1 MVGRFPIVLALVAL
15 AFSQS
20 TEQKPPARSSE
31 QTKAAGSA
39 EPQKPPSSAEPTRSI
54 QVQVNEVIVPVTVT
68 DEKGRF
74 VSNLDANDFR
84 IFDEGKEQRLQYF
97 SRERNQP
104 VVVGFLIDLSNS
116 TRIHWKNFQD
126 AAIEMA
132 LNLLPGDPKFSGYLV
147 TYGNEAELAVDTTG
161 DAEPIVEKL
170 RKVKPGGGAALF
182 DAIYLAC
189 QKRHIVNGEPYDP
202 RRILVIIGDGHDN
215 ASKKSLEE
223 VLEIAQRNLV
233 TIYGMSTVS
242 FGFSNEGDQNLIRLA
257 EATGGRVE
265 YPLQGLYS
273 DVSGY
278 LSTPSDDGNYALQ
291 VGTGGYAAEVSGGI
305 FRAVAHIAGEVTTQ
319 YILRYIPTG
328 DAKSDVKAYR
338 SIRIAVNLPNVRIRA
353 RKGYY
358 PQGMPGAGGS

>member
-1 MVGRFPIVLALVAL
+1 MVGRFPMVLALVAL

-20 TEQKPPARSSE
+20 TPQNAPEQKPE
-31 QTKAAGSA
+31 QVKAASA
-39 EPQKPPSSAEPTRSI
+39 PDAQHPI

-74 VSNLDANDFR
+74 VSNLDAKDFR
-84 IFDEGKEQRLQYF
+84 IFDEGKEQTIEYF
-97 SRERNQP
+97 NRERSQP
-104 VVVGFLIDLSNS
+104 VVVGFLIDISNAN
-116 TRIHWKNFQD
+116 RIQWKRFQT
-126 AAIEMA
+126 AAEELV

-147 TYGNEAELAVDTTG
+147 TYGNDAELAVDTTSDSG
-161 DAEPIVEKL
+161 PIVEKL

-189 QKRHIVNGEPYDP
+189 QKRHVLNGEPFDP
-202 RRILVIIGDGHDN
+202 RRVLIIIGDGHDN
-215 ASKKSLEE
+215 SSKKSLEE

-242 FGFSNEGDQNLIRLA
+242 YGFTSEGDQNLIRLA
-257 EATGGRVE
+257 QQTGGRVE

-273 DVSGY
+273 DISGY

-291 VGTGGYAAEVSGGI
+291 VGTGGYTAEVSGGI

-319 YILRYIPTG
+319 YILRYIPSVDTKTEG
-328 DAKSDVKAYR
+328 RAFR
-338 SIRIAVNLPNVRIRA
+338 NIRVAVNLQNVKIRA

-358 PQGMPGAGGS
+358 PQALPSSGGS